1 MLSGRAVGGGG
12 GPIRARRRGLA
23 TLLLTELLGFVWWQW
38 QGSPTGLLPNP
49 ADRQSY
55 DRDWQLDDD
64 D

>member
-1 MLSGRAVGGGG
+1 V
-12 GPIRARRRGLA
+12 
-23 TLLLTELLGFVWWQW
+23 LGFGWWQW
-38 QGSPTGLLPNP
+38 QDSPTGLLPNP